1 MADQST
7 SLSSMVFCWTL
18 ERRDGAG
25 VALTSHDRS
34 LVLEDVVHRPASA
47 ISPAAIKRRAG
58 LDVEAAEVSGA
69 FDSDGL
75 SREDLLAGRWK
86 GARTRLSAVSWA
98 DPSAASQTLVEG
110 ELGETTQRDDE
121 FSAELIGATARLAA
135 AASPTTTP
143 ECRAS
148 LGDRACR
155 VDLAGRSIRAT
166 VIGAIGNAVTLD
178 REVDGRFAA
187 GRLRYIRGE
196 CTGLS
201 STILRVEGAS
211 VYLRDPLR
219 SMLREGDVVELQEG
233 CDRRLAT
240 CKERFGNVVNFR
252 GEPHLPGNDV
262 LTRYPGS

>member
-1 MADQST
+1 M
-7 SLSSMVFCWTL
+7 
-18 ERRDGAG
+18 
-25 VALTSHDRS
+25 
-34 LVLEDVVHRPASA
+34 
-47 ISPAAIKRRAG
+47 
-58 LDVEAAEVSGA
+58 
-69 FDSDGL
+69 
-75 SREDLLAGRWK
+75 
-86 GARTRLSAVSWA
+86 
-98 DPSAASQTLVEG
+98 EG
-110 ELGETTQRDDE
+110 EIGEIAQHDEE

-155 VDLAGRSIRAT
+155 VDLAGRGIRAT
-166 VIGAIGNAVTLD
+166 VLQVIGNAVKLD
-178 REVDGRFAA
+178 REVDARFAA

-211 VYLRDPLR
+211 VCLRDPPP
-219 SMLREGDVVELQEG
+219 SMLREGDMVELQEG